1 MPITTCEENGKSGHK
16 WGEKGTCYTEG
27 DTEEKAQAQ
36 ASAAYASGYGEKS
49 PQKKSKA
56 NEAKQILI
64 DIIREELEAYVR
76 EQRDGK

>member
-1 MPITTCEENGKSGHK
+1 MPITTCGKNRYK
-16 WGEKGTCYTEG
+16 WGKNGACGSKKE
-27 DTEEKAQAQ
+27 AQAQ
-36 ASAAYASGYGEKS
+36 AAAAYASGYGKKS